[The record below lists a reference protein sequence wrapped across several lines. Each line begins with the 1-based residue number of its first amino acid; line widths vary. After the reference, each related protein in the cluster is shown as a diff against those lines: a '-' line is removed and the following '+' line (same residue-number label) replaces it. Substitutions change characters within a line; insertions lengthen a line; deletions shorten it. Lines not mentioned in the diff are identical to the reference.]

1 MPDDTDTIARELA
14 EQMFAA
20 YLADDIDAIAKPLFG
35 VETAIIAKAL
45 CLYAAACAKHEGR
58 TED

>member
-1 MPDDTDTIARELA
+1 MHDHDTIARELA

-20 YLADDIDAIAKPLFG
+20 YLANDIDAIPKPLCG
-35 VETAIIAKAL
+35 VGTAIIAKAL
-45 CLYAAACAKHEGR
+45 VLYAAACAKHEGR